1 MVKSLENSLDLDLK
15 KTKIIFDS
23 ERENLRFDRKYEFSE
38 KNIRKFFFIFG
49 CPNTYQHDYWYRGV
63 RVKRARS
70 KLQNANYM

>member
-49 CPNTYQHDYWYRGV
+49 CPNTYQHDYWYRG
-63 RVKRARS
+63 
-70 KLQNANYM
+70 